1 MKKCMIL
8 KRRPNQ
14 VCTMVYRKR
23 EKKMHLDD
31 AVRVVYHRSDDSDV
45 VGHDLRFAL
54 GNADQAARVLREV
67 ELAPEKTINIEV
79 TWHYVR
85 L

>member
-1 MKKCMIL
+1 MKKCRMV

-54 GNADQAARVLREV
+54 
-67 ELAPEKTINIEV
+67 
-79 TWHYVR
+79 
-85 L
+85 